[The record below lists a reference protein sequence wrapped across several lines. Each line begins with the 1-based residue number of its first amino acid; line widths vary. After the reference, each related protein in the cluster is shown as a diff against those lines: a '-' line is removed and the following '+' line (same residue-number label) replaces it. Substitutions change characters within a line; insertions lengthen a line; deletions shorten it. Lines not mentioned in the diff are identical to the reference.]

1 MRDVVLF
8 IAMSLD
14 GYIADKNG
22 GVGWLSGQGDA
33 DEPMDSYGTFIKDV
47 DTVVMG
53 WNTYHQVVTELSPGQ
68 WVYEGLNTYV
78 ITHRNLTSE
87 EGIVFTVQDP
97 CELIKNLRKEDGRRI
112 WICGGADLIRQLEGA
127 NLIDEYQLSVIPVI
141 LGSGIR
147 LFSPASEE
155 KNLKLLRSREYGG
168 IAELVY
174 RKR

>member
-68 WVYEGLNTYV
+68 WVYEGLKTYV
-78 ITHRNLTSE
+78 ITHRNQIFCDCGDL
-87 EGIVFTVQDP
+87 IVDIVI
-97 CELIKNLRKEDGRRI
+97 ELIQAAV
-112 WICGGADLIRQLEGA
+112 CT
-127 NLIDEYQLSVIPVI
+127 V
-141 LGSGIR
+141 
-147 LFSPASEE
+147 
-155 KNLKLLRSREYGG
+155 
-168 IAELVY
+168 
-174 RKR
+174 

>member
-68 WVYEGLNTYV
+68 WVYKGLKTYV
-78 ITHRNLTSE
+78 ITHRNLPAE
-87 EGIVFTVQDP
+87 EEIVFTAQDP
-97 CELIKNLRKEDGRRI
+97 CELIKNLRKEDGGRI
-112 WICGGADLIRQLEGA
+112 WICGGADLIRQLERA

-141 LGSGIR
+141 RGSGIR
-147 LFSPASEE
+147 IFSPASEE